1 MEPDVRRIA
10 VVTRSFPEL
19 WGLQSVALGV
29 WLLVLLLQR
38 PFPLLGWLQG
48 YGVLSSSLLVTIV
61 LIRAY
66 YTNRFG
72 RIERREDNRF
82 WWVLWLGITVALV
95 DTLTFTRGVPSA
107 FFFTIAAFSAGTV
120 IRDWPFRT
128 HRLALA
134 AAALFVSLMFAGITN
149 DETRRAWA
157 RQTLP
162 TMAVALIVAGVGDH
176 RLLSTTLRGRKTEA
190 DAIESQHANTV

>member
-1 MEPDVRRIA
+1 
-10 VVTRSFPEL
+10 VTRRFSGL

-29 WLLVLLLQR
+29 WLLAIPIQHRLPYLDYAQAK
-38 PFPLLGWLQG
+38 
-48 YGVLSSSLLVTIV
+48 YGLLSSSALITIV

-66 YTNRFG
+66 YMRRFG
-72 RIERREDNRF
+72 RIEQRENNRF
-82 WWVLWLGITVALV
+82 WWIVWLGVTVALV

-107 FFFTIAAFSAGTV
+107 LFFTIAAFSVGAV

-134 AAALFVSLMFAGITN
+134 AAALFVSVMFAGITN

-157 RQTLP
+157 QRTLP
-162 TMAVALIVAGVGDH
+162 TIAVALIVAGAGDH
-176 RLLSTTLRGRKTEA
+176 RLLATTLRGRKTEA
-190 DAIESQHANTV
+190 DAIGESI